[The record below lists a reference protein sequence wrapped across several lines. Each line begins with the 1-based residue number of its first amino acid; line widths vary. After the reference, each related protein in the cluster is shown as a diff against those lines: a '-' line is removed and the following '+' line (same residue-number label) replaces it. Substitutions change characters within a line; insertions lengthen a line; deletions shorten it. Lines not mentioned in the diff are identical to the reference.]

1 MSNQVETLEQVSQE
15 TRCKPRVLVFFTV
28 FLTLILAA
36 KALDLWAILIPELSR
51 LVQYFVVNVHPQIT
65 LVARSQ
71 TEFLQNLTGQVL
83 SRGDLAYLEAGSHP
97 LPFGTKIKNILMI
110 GTCDV
115 SVIIPALNEE
125 KYLPRCLESLRRQ
138 SRKDQFEIIVV
149 DGGSTDQ
156 TVEVA
161 MEHAD
166 KVMVEPSPV
175 GVARNLGAKH
185 AEGKV
190 LAFIDADTV
199 ACEKWIEEIAR
210 TLDPSTNAA
219 GVTGPTL
226 PYEGTEL
233 DKLAYHVAT
242 GWAQRLSLK
251 LGRPHVAGFNCA
263 YRRGPFWDAG
273 GFDENRV
280 LSEDVTLSL
289 KMRHQGPILFNPE
302 MIAYTSLRRIKKYGY
317 PYLTTYYAI
326 NAGMML
332 LFDRTLGYPQVR

>member
-1 MSNQVETLEQVSQE
+1 MSSQIEPLEQASLE
-15 TRCKPRVLVFFTV
+15 PSRKPTVLVFFTV
-28 FLTLILAA
+28 FLILVLVA

-51 LVQYFVVNVHPQIT
+51 YIQYFMVNIHPQVT
-65 LVARSQ
+65 LAALSQ
-71 TEFLQNLTGQVL
+71 TEFLQNLTGQML
-83 SRGDLAYLEAGSHP
+83 SRGELVSLEVGSRP
-97 LPFGTKIKNILMI
+97 LSLGTKIKNILVI
-110 GTCDV
+110 GACDI

-125 KYLPRCLESLRRQ
+125 KYLPRCLESLSRQ
-138 SRKDQFEIIVV
+138 SRKEGFEIIVV
-149 DGGSTDQ
+149 DGGSTDR

-161 MEHAD
+161 REYAHN
-166 KVMVEPSPV
+166 VIVEPSPV
-175 GVARNLGAKH
+175 GIARNIGAKRS
-185 AEGKV
+185 EGKI
-190 LAFIDADTV
+190 LAFIDADTM
-199 ACEKWIEEIAR
+199 ACESWVEQIAR
-210 TLDPSTNAA
+210 TFNAGTNAA

-226 PYEGTEL
+226 PYEGTGL

-289 KMRHQGPILFNPE
+289 KMRHEGPILFNPE
-302 MIAYTSLRRIKKYGY
+302 RIAYTSLRRIKKYGY

-326 NAGMML
+326 NTAMMM

>member
-1 MSNQVETLEQVSQE
+1 MSNQVELQEQALQE
-15 TRCKPRVLVFFTV
+15 THRKPTVLVFFTV
-28 FLTLILAA
+28 FLTLILAT
-36 KALDLWAILIPELSR
+36 KALDLWAIFIPELSR
-51 LVQYFVVNVHPQIT
+51 LVQYIMVNIYPQLT

-71 TEFLQNLTGQVL
+71 TEFVQSLTGQVL
-83 SRGDLAYLEAGSHP
+83 SRGDLPFLEVGSHH
-97 LPFGTKIKNILMI
+97 LTFGTKIKNIFMI
-110 GTCDV
+110 GACDV

-125 KYLPRCLESLRRQ
+125 KYLPRCLESLSRQ
-138 SRKDQFEIIVV
+138 SREDQFEIIVV
-149 DGGSTDQ
+149 DGGSTDR

-161 MEHAD
+161 KEYSD
-166 KVMVEPSPV
+166 KVIVEPSPV
-175 GVARNLGAKH
+175 GVARNLGAEH
-185 AEGKV
+185 AQGKI

-199 ACEKWIEEIAR
+199 ACERWVEEIAR
-210 TLDPSTNAA
+210 TFDSNSNAA

-263 YRRGPFWDAG
+263 YRQGPFWDAG

-289 KMRHQGPILFNPE
+289 KMRYQGPILFNPD
-302 MIAYTSLRRIKKYGY
+302 MLAYTSLRRIKRYGY
-317 PYLTTYYAI
+317 PYLTTYYTI
-326 NAGMML
+326 NAAMMM
-332 LFDRTLGYPQVR
+332 FFGRTLGYPQVR